1 MYYLGSLSSFSVN
14 IACLSSQIAA
24 ISRTTQVK
32 QSQENSAHEGIIV
45 TRNIWWIV
53 WRICF
58 LISDVSWLFS
68 INRILIFLFK
78 IQIVNDF
85 VYDRKLKICQIGKLD
100 KLYIRAGNSLNY
112 QGSRTFPV
120 PLAFKVSQKERK
132 ANSNLSM
139 EYRVLQGYHYITEP
153 SSHGSSCREK
163 YRTKRHIWVP
173 YLPFHSG

>member
-1 MYYLGSLSSFSVN
+1 M
-14 IACLSSQIAA
+14 
-24 ISRTTQVK
+24 
-32 QSQENSAHEGIIV
+32 
-45 TRNIWWIV
+45 
-53 WRICF
+53 
-58 LISDVSWLFS
+58 FS

-85 VYDRKLKICQIGKLD
+85 VYDRKLKIGQIGKLD

-153 SSHGSSCREK
+153 SSYGSSCREK
-163 YRTKRHIWVP
+163 SRTKRHI
-173 YLPFHSG
+173 